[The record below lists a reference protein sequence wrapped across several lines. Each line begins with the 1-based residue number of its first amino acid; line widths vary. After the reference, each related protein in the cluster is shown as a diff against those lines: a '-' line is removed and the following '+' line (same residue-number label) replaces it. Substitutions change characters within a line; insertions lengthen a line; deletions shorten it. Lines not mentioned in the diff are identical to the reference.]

1 MAINTVIIGAGIT
14 IGGGITFSANSG
26 GGGGGGTTFTPSSY
40 GDETALSV
48 VKDGAGYKYISA
60 QRFAWAVPA
69 DYDTL
74 AALPS
79 GTVFTVVLTGGTY
92 TFTTTSKGGT
102 PGTDVNWYGEFSPV
116 IAGTVF
122 EAPSSITFG
131 GGGGTTSYNLTGGV
145 DYPNDI
151 YSPGVVAGQGP
162 STVGFQYYI
171 SWTNTAAAIAT
182 QNLPIGTVVTFTSGA
197 NTYVG
202 TIGTIVSQEL
212 VTEPTYTSYAITW
225 TSGPGVGNTFIPD
238 SVSFTIGG
246 T

>member
-1 MAINTVIIGAGIT
+1 MKIYNGIQMFGGVKAVAA
-14 IGGGITFSANSG
+14 GGGS
-26 GGGGGGTTFTPSSY
+26 GGGTTFTPSSY
-40 GDETALSV
+40 GANGIYA
-48 VKDGAGYKYISA
+48 VKDGGGYKYILAS
-60 QRFAWAVPA
+60 RVNWAVPA

-74 AALPS
+74 EALPS
-79 GTVFTVVLTGGTY
+79 VTEFTVVLTSGTY
-92 TFTTTSKGGT
+92 TFTTISKSGT
-102 PGTDVNWYGEFSPV
+102 PGTDVLWYGNFSPV
-116 IAGTVF
+116 PSGTFF
-122 EAPSSITFG
+122 ETPSSITF
-131 GGGGTTSYNLTGGV
+131 GGGTTSYNLTGGV

-151 YSPGVVAGQGP
+151 YSAGVSAGQGP